1 MTDALNLV
9 RRREGFA
16 ALREFVGDML
26 GNQAILPWEH
36 DSLLA
41 LLDTMA
47 RQSPATAQD
56 RQRHGFVR

>member
-1 MTDALNLV
+1 MSEALNLN
-9 RRREGFA
+9 RRRAGFE

-26 GNQAILPWEH
+26 GNQALLPWEH

-41 LLDTMA
+41 LVESLE